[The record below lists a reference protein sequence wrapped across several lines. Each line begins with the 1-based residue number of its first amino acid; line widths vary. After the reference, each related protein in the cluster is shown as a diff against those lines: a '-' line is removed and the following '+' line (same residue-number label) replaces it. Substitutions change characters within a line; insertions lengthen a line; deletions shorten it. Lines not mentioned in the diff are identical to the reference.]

1 MTCVCTFVWDENC
14 GLLCLVCTDVLDENL
29 GSLPVCCGLWV
40 QKVSL
45 VGILGAAETLFDR
58 DPGIV
63 VRNLFGLTFRVLRTL
78 AASADNFPNRA
89 SSTSENAHCA
99 LAQRSTETGEK
110 SGCMEYHIAC
120 RRLVQSTVQYKTTID

>member
-1 MTCVCTFVWDENC
+1 MGPSRDTRSVTCVCTFVWDENC
-14 GLLCLVCTDVLDENL
+14 GLLCLVCTDVLDENS
-29 GSLPVCCGLWV
+29 GSLPLCCGLWV

-78 AASADNFPNRA
+78 AASADNARV
-89 SSTSENAHCA
+89 STWSEE
-99 LAQRSTETGEK
+99 SE
-110 SGCMEYHIAC
+110 S
-120 RRLVQSTVQYKTTID
+120 